1 MAVKQSGRGVGEKH
15 IRRHWPLLVHSVML
29 TAASDSELKVQSE
42 SDATAMETSRFL
54 WEMRFDM
61 QHFDV
66 LIVALKLRAL
76 PSSASVVI
84 ENCAYLEG
92 VPARPYSSE
101 QLVLTSVGLF
111 M

>member
-1 MAVKQSGRGVGEKH
+1 MD
-15 IRRHWPLLVHSVML
+15 
-29 TAASDSELKVQSE
+29 ASH
-42 SDATAMETSRFL
+42 FL

-76 PSSASVVI
+76 PPSASIVI
-84 ENCAYLEG
+84 ANYAYLES